1 MRVIGTIRSTSTEQ
15 VVVDDDS
22 YEQARQRLVE
32 QVPDGYELISIRVDR
47 EVAAG

>member
-1 MRVIGTIRSTSTEQ
+1 MAEQTEQ
-15 VVVDDDS
+15 LS